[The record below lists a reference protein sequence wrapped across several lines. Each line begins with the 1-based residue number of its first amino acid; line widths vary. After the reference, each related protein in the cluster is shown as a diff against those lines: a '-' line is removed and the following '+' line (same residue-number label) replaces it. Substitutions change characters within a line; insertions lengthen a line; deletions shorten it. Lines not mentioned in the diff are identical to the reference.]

1 VEEWLERAFAG
12 GAFAVAAAIVSGF
25 LFLVFIG
32 LVFPVVH
39 SYCLVDRSATH
50 PRIESK
56 WEFNWIGGGFP
67 NPAPD
72 TEYCVRNTPT
82 REALSALGIWKLGSP
97 EHQVA
102 ANVLE

>member
-1 VEEWLERAFAG
+1 VEGWFDRISG
-12 GAFAVAAAIVSGF
+12 GAFAVAATIVTG
-25 LFLVFIG
+25 LLLVVLVG

-39 SYCLVDRSATH
+39 TYCLVDRRPTH
-50 PRIESK
+50 TRIESK

-72 TEYCVRNTPT
+72 TEDCVRNTPT